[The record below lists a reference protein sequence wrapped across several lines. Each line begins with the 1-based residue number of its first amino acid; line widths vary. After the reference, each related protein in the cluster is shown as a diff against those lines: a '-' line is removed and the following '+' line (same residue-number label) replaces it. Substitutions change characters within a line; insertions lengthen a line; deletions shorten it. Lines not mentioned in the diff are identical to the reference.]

1 LTNISVSAEGA
12 INTSQ
17 IPASEQET
25 LIQAHF
31 KSVSKNKCHLEGGS
45 DQKGPGQELQKE
57 KLSSSDLLSRP
68 STSCKRRVISWTEE
82 HSGALPGE

>member
-25 LIQAHF
+25 L
-31 KSVSKNKCHLEGGS
+31 
-45 DQKGPGQELQKE
+45 GPGQELQKE

-82 HSGALPGE
+82 HSVYFMQ